1 MIRTLPWQ
9 QRNPLLLPLQ
19 AQPAELFQLPAEVAE
34 FTRVALHGRLD
45 TERSVYVGPRPRSVM
60 GTAKPG

>member
-1 MIRTLPWQ
+1 MVRH
-9 QRNPLLLPLQ
+9 NPLLIPLQ
-19 AQPAELFQLPAEVAE
+19 AQPEELFDLPTGVAE